1 MKTSFLL
8 GILLAAGAGTD
19 LSAQTVT
26 GKVIDMEQKPV
37 DAATVILQLA
47 DSTFADAA
55 ITDTAG
61 VFSFNACPE
70 HYRLIVQH
78 MLYQTMEREG
88 SGEDAGTFT
97 LTPKDYALEE
107 VVVKGERPLVKVEG
121 SRLTYDMPRLTAN
134 RLVTNAYEALLQLP
148 GVMEKDGLPSLAG
161 TGSLSIVLNGKPSS
175 MTEEQLISLLK
186 SMPASRVER
195 AEVMYSAPPQYH
207 VRGAAINLVLK
218 GYKAGEGGLQGEVN
232 GSYIQKDEGG
242 GNGGAALTW
251 LSEKWDADVM
261 YNLKDEYVRQGFD
274 FSALHTVKDKTHDIR
289 LSDNGE
295 IRNLTHT
302 FRAGATY
309 RPDEKNS
316 ISLSY
321 TGSISPDRKSY
332 MDAWGNVT
340 DSHNDKRSD
349 VRLHNASLN
358 YTSGFGLSAGADYTY
373 YGNKDSQNFSDT
385 DAGGNTT
392 AFRSDSRQRID
403 RWKVYADQSHALP
416 EAWKLN
422 YGAAFTYVNDR
433 NSQLYDLPE
442 MTGLNNES
450 RIDEYTYNLYAGFEK
465 AFNPQWSLSAS
476 AAVEYYRMTDYKK
489 WAVYPNLSLNYMPS
503 ASHVLQLSF
512 SSDKTYPDYW
522 TLSGTTSYLNGYQ
535 VSEGNAYLRPYADYT
550 ASLTYIMK
558 SKYIFQASYSYVP
571 DYFMQMTYLDSDEL
585 RAVYNFQNWDFI
597 KLLTFTAVI
606 PFKAGAWW
614 DSRLTLNAQ
623 LKHDKA
629 SHYYDAPF
637 DNRRWAG
644 IGQWTSTFTL
654 SRHPDI
660 RLEISA
666 FGQTG
671 IIQGSYRSGAIG
683 YVDAALRYTFAGD
696 KAMIQVKGTDLFNGL
711 NHIDIRSRN
720 GSQHFDMNV
729 RSYAQSFSVAFS
741 YKFGG
746 YKKKATKDI
755 DTSRFGM

>member
-1 MKTSFLL
+1 MKTSFYL
-8 GILLAAGAGTD
+8 GILLAAGVTGNLA
-19 LSAQTVT
+19 AQTVT
-26 GKVIDMEQKPV
+26 GKAVDTEGKPV
-37 DAATVILQLA
+37 DAATVILQLT
-47 DSTFADAA
+47 DSTFVDAA

-61 VFSFNACPE
+61 IFRFDTRPE
-70 HYRLIVQH
+70 RYRLIVQH

-121 SRLTYDMPRLTAN
+121 SRLTYDMPQLTAN

-148 GVMEKDGLPSLAG
+148 GVMEKDGMPSLAG
-161 TGSLSIVLNGKPSS
+161 TGSLCIVLNGKPSS

-218 GYKAGEGGLQGEVN
+218 GYKPGERGLQGEVN
-232 GSYIQKDEGG
+232 GNYIQKDGAGG
-242 GNGGAALTW
+242 DGGVALTW
-251 LSEKWDADVM
+251 LSEKWDADMM
-261 YNLKDEYVRQGFD
+261 YNLKETYSRQGFD

-295 IRNLTHT
+295 KRSLTHT

-309 RPDEKNS
+309 KPDDKNS

-321 TGSISPDRKSY
+321 MGSVSPDQESY
-332 MDAWGNVT
+332 LDAWGNVT
-340 DSHNDKRSD
+340 ESHNNKRNN

-373 YGNKDSQNFSDT
+373 YRNKDSQNFSD
-385 DAGGNTT
+385 AEGNIT
-392 AFRSDSRQRID
+392 AFRSDSHQRIN
-403 RWKVYADQSHALP
+403 RWKVYADQSHVLP

-433 NSQLYDLPE
+433 NSQLYDLSE
-442 MTGLNNES
+442 MNGLNNES
-450 RIDEYTYNLYAGFEK
+450 HIDEYTYNLYAGFDK
-465 AFNPQWSLSAS
+465 TFNPQWNFSAS
-476 AAVEYYRMTDYKK
+476 AAVEYYKMTGYTK
-489 WAVYPNLSLNYMPS
+489 WAVYPNFSLNYVPS
-503 ASHVLQLSF
+503 ASHILQLSF

-535 VSEGNAYLRPYADYT
+535 TSAGNACLRPYADYT
-550 ASLTYIMK
+550 TSLTYIMK

-571 DYFMQMTYLDSDEL
+571 DYFMQMAYLDSNEL
-585 RAVYNFQNWDFI
+585 KAIYNYQNWDFI

-606 PFKAGAWW
+606 PFKAGTWW

-637 DNRRWAG
+637 DNKRWGG
-644 IGQWTSTFTL
+644 IGQWTNTFIL
-654 SRHPDI
+654 SRHPNI
-660 RLEISA
+660 WLEISA

-671 IIQGSYRSGAIG
+671 SVQGSYRIGAVG
-683 YVDAALRYTFAGD
+683 YVDAALRYTFADG
-696 KAMIQVKGTDLFNGL
+696 KAMIQMKGTDLFNGL
-711 NHIDIRSRN
+711 NHLTIKSRN
-720 GSQHFDMNV
+720 GNQHFDMDV
-729 RSYAQSFSVAFS
+729 RNYSRSLSVSFS
-741 YKFGG
+741 YKFGE
-746 YKKKATKDI
+746 YKKKAAKDI
-755 DTSRFGM
+755 DASRFGI